1 MKKLKP
7 EELIHNYVNDTAS
20 EEERIILESWHLQE
34 LKNSTYIPSQEH
46 ITIVHKRMWEKLTS
60 HTHLQK
66 PTVVSEKLWPGIA
79 VTAAVFLIISATIY
93 IYIKPISQSSVIILT
108 QNDVAA
114 AGNKATLTLG
124 NGEKILLQQTNKELV
139 AIQDGINIRKSNG
152 SLIYEQ
158 QKNTK
163 GTSVINKLETPRG
176 GKYQLILPDG
186 TKVWLNSASI
196 LTYPSTFKGK
206 ERSVSL
212 EGEAYFEV
220 AKDKEKVFKVLSKT
234 QTIEVLGT
242 HFNIKSYKDEHEIQT
257 SLAEGKVKV
266 SNGLQYKIL
275 NPGQAAFTDGNSK
288 TIKIENTDL
297 EKDLAWKNNDFIF
310 KGDNLRSIMREV
322 SRWYDVEVIYE
333 GNFNEARYFG
343 VVSRSKNISEVLKM
357 LQLTGKI
364 NFKIEGRRITLMN

>member
-1 MKKLKP
+1 M
-7 EELIHNYVNDTAS
+7 A
-20 EEERIILESWHLQE
+20 
-34 LKNSTYIPSQEH
+34 
-46 ITIVHKRMWEKLTS
+46 
-60 HTHLQK
+60 
-66 PTVVSEKLWPGIA
+66 GIA
-79 VTAAVFLIISATIY
+79 ATAAVFLIISATIY
-93 IYIKPISQSSVIILT
+93 TYIKPISQSSGIILT

-124 NGEKILLQQTNKELV
+124 NGEKISLQQTNKELV
-139 AIQDGINIRKSNG
+139 ATQDGINIRKSNG

-158 QKNTK
+158 QKNTT

-196 LTYPSTFKGK
+196 LTYPSTFKGR

-220 AKDKEKVFKVLSKT
+220 AKDKEKVFKVVSKT

-242 HFNIKSYKDEHEIQT
+242 HFNIKSYKDENEIQT

-266 SNGLQYKIL
+266 SKGLQYKIL
-275 NPGQAAFTDGNSK
+275 KPGQAAFTAGNSK

-310 KGDNLRSIMREV
+310 KGDNLRNIMKEV
-322 SRWYDVEVIYE
+322 SRWYDVEVIYD
-333 GNFNEARYFG
+333 GNFSESRYIG

-364 NFKIEGRRITLMN
+364 DFKIEGRKDNAYELTYTSL